1 MALKLV
7 RSSNKAPEQP
17 KKEKSRGE
25 YLVACLRDE
34 QHDPKYTDWERN
46 FIASVAK
53 QVDQGR
59 KLSERQIEIIER
71 IWDK

>member
-7 RSSNKAPEQP
+7 RSGNKAPEQS
-17 KKEKSRGE
+17 KKDKSREE

-34 QHDPKYTDWERN
+34 QHDPKYSDWERN

-53 QVDQGR
+53 QVDLGR
-59 KLSERQIEIIER
+59 KLSPRQIEIVER

>member
-7 RSSNKAPEQP
+7 RSSNKAPGQT
-17 KKEKSRGE
+17 KKEKSREE

-34 QHDPKYTDWERN
+34 QNDPKYSDWERN

-59 KLSERQIEIIER
+59 KLSDRQLEIIER